1 MLKNILNLG
10 IKNADD
16 LARLIMPAVQQMDN
30 PALVNKALSGLRR
43 MGANVGNLADDLI
56 PTSVAKRVPARQAP
70 RPEFG
75 RTGRDMGEGL
85 IGESPQAV
93 NRQIAATRAT
103 QVPRPEFDRGLPP
116 GARPDTVLNRMGG
129 RVPMGPNP
137 ATPTRG
143 IEGTQLRFSL
153 TQPGKGSRT
162 YSPMKSSVD
171 PDNVRISMGRTL
183 ANESAQEAAE
193 GLAREA
199 AESGLTRGP
208 GRYNMGSAA
217 DEIQVFADQMR
228 NAAGGNQF
236 LDLNFL
242 GKLGLGAGGAAGI
255 AALIGGMNQDQT
267 GETTARVSAP
277 VKPFL
282 RENDGT
288 PLGEAPSELVPTNL
302 PSVGNIDPTPPA
314 LISQKTN
321 NEALRSEIMS
331 ALAQSDPMAAEI
343 VRATEPL
350 SPEKYA
356 TAAEYFAARKAYTD
370 QADVRRQINDMMA
383 VRSEGDPG
391 LQAWAQNF
399 PQLAYELQRQQMA
412 DPNANQQS
420 AEAMT
425 TTVTNTELG
434 SDLGAN
440 ALGNAEA
447 AGEAGV
453 NPTQGA
459 FDMEA
464 ATRPI
469 TQGALQRV
477 NQYMNAFG
485 QYPNF
490 R

>member
-30 PALVNKALSGLRR
+30 PALANKVMSGLQR
-43 MGANVGNLADDLI
+43 MGIKFGSAADDLI
-56 PTSVAKRVPARQAP
+56 PTSVAKRVLARQAP

-75 RTGRDMGEGL
+75 RIGRDMGEGL

-93 NRQIAATRAT
+93 NRQIAATRA
-103 QVPRPEFDRGLPP
+103 PRPEFDRALPP

-143 IEGTQLRFSL
+143 IEGTQLRFPL

-236 LDLNFL
+236 VDLNLL

-288 PLGEAPSELVPTNL
+288 PLGEAPSELVPTNP

-314 LISQKTN
+314 LISQNTN
-321 NEALRSEIMS
+321 NEALSSEIRS

-477 NQYMNAFG
+477 NQYMGAFG
-485 QYPNF
+485 QYPKF
-490 R
+490 

>member
-1 MLKNILNLG
+1 MLNNILNLG

-75 RTGRDMGEGL
+75 RIGRDMGEGL
-85 IGESPQAV
+85 IGESPQVV

-103 QVPRPEFDRGLPP
+103 QAPRPEFNRALPD

-143 IEGTQLRFSL
+143 IEGTQLRFPL

-162 YSPMKSSVD
+162 YSPMKSSGD

-236 LDLNFL
+236 VDLNLL
-242 GKLGLGAGGAAGI
+242 GKLGLGAGGI

-277 VKPFL
+277 VTPFL

-288 PLGEAPSELVPTNL
+288 PLGEAPSELVPTNP

-314 LISQKTN
+314 LISQNTN
-321 NEALRSEIMS
+321 NEALRSEIRS

-356 TAAEYFAARKAYTD
+356 TAAEYFAAREAYTN

-383 VRSEGDPG
+383 VRSEGDSG

-469 TQGALQRV
+469 TQDALQRV
-477 NQYMNAFG
+477 NQYMGAFG

>member
-1 MLKNILNLG
+1 MNS
-10 IKNADD
+10 
-16 LARLIMPAVQQMDN
+16 
-30 PALVNKALSGLRR
+30 SGDF
-43 MGANVGNLADDLI
+43 N
-56 PTSVAKRVPARQAP
+56 
-70 RPEFG
+70 
-75 RTGRDMGEGL
+75 
-85 IGESPQAV
+85 
-93 NRQIAATRAT
+93 
-103 QVPRPEFDRGLPP
+103 
-116 GARPDTVLNRMGG
+116 
-129 RVPMGPNP
+129 
-137 ATPTRG
+137 
-143 IEGTQLRFSL
+143 
-153 TQPGKGSRT
+153 
-162 YSPMKSSVD
+162 
-171 PDNVRISMGRTL
+171 NVRISMGRTL
-183 ANESAQEAAE
+183 ADESAEEAAE

-217 DEIQVFADQMR
+217 DEIKVFADQMR

-236 LDLNFL
+236 VDLNLL

-267 GETTARVSAP
+267 GETTARVPAP
-277 VKPFL
+277 VTPFL

-288 PLGEAPSELVPTNL
+288 PLGEAPTEPVPTNP

-314 LISQKTN
+314 LISQNTN
-321 NEALRSEIMS
+321 NEALRSEIRS

-383 VRSEGDPG
+383 VRAEGDPG

-399 PQLAYELQRQQMA
+399 PQLAYELQRH
-412 DPNANQQS
+412 ANQQS
-420 AEAMT
+420 AETRT

-469 TQGALQRV
+469 TQDALQRV
-477 NQYMNAFG
+477 NQYMSTFG

>member
-1 MLKNILNLG
+1 MLNNILNLG

-75 RTGRDMGEGL
+75 RIGRDMGEGL
-85 IGESPQAV
+85 IGESPQVV

-103 QVPRPEFDRGLPP
+103 QAPRPEFNRALPD

-143 IEGTQLRFSL
+143 IEGTQLRFPL

-162 YSPMKSSVD
+162 YSPMKSSGD

-236 LDLNFL
+236 VDLNLL
-242 GKLGLGAGGAAGI
+242 GKLGLGAGGI

-277 VKPFL
+277 VTPFL

-288 PLGEAPSELVPTNL
+288 PLGEAPSELVPTNP

-314 LISQKTN
+314 LISQNTN
-321 NEALRSEIMS
+321 NEALRSEIRS

-383 VRSEGDPG
+383 VRAEGDPG

-399 PQLAYELQRQQMA
+399 PQLAYELQRH
-412 DPNANQQS
+412 ANQQS
-420 AEAMT
+420 AETRT

-469 TQGALQRV
+469 TQDALQRV
-477 NQYMNAFG
+477 NQYMGAFG

>member
-1 MLKNILNLG
+1 MSSVISGIAKLG

-30 PALVNKALSGLRR
+30 PALVNKVLSGLRR
-43 MGANVGNLADDLI
+43 MGANLGNLADDLI
-56 PTSVAKRVPARQAP
+56 PTSVARRVPARQAP

-75 RTGRDMGEGL
+75 RIGRNMGEGM
-85 IGESPQAV
+85 INESPQAV
-93 NRQIAATRAT
+93 NRQIATTRAT
-103 QVPRPEFDRGLPP
+103 QAPRPEFNRALPD

-137 ATPTRG
+137 APPTRG
-143 IEGTQLRFSL
+143 IEGTQLRLPL

-162 YSPMKSSVD
+162 YSPMKSSAD

-236 LDLNFL
+236 VDLNLL

-277 VKPFL
+277 VTPFL

-288 PLGEAPSELVPTNL
+288 PLGETPSQLVLDNPPT
-302 PSVGNIDPTPPA
+302 
-314 LISQKTN
+314 LIRQNTN
-321 NEALRSEIMS
+321 NEALSSDIRS
-331 ALAQSDPMAAEI
+331 ALAQSDSMAAEI

-383 VRSEGDPG
+383 VRAEGDPG

-464 ATRPI
+464 VTRPI
-469 TQGALQRV
+469 THDALQRV
-477 NQYMNAFG
+477 NQYMSSFG
-485 QYPNF
+485 QYPKF

>member
-1 MLKNILNLG
+1 MLKNILKLG
-10 IKNADD
+10 INNADD
-16 LARLIMPAVQQMDN
+16 LARLIMPAVSQMDN

-43 MGANVGNLADDLI
+43 MGANVGNLADDVI
-56 PTSVAKRVPARQAP
+56 STSVPTRV
-70 RPEFG
+70 
-75 RTGRDMGEGL
+75 RTGL
-85 IGESPQAV
+85 IGQSPQVV

-103 QVPRPEFDRGLPP
+103 QAPRPELFDRALSP

-143 IEGTQLRFSL
+143 IQGTQLRVPL
-153 TQPGKGSRT
+153 TQPGGGSRT

-236 LDLNFL
+236 VDLNLL

-277 VKPFL
+277 VTPFL
-282 RENDGT
+282 REDDGT
-288 PLGEAPSELVPTNL
+288 PLGEAPSELIPTNP

-314 LISQKTN
+314 LISQ
-321 NEALRSEIMS
+321 
-331 ALAQSDPMAAEI
+331 QH
-343 VRATEPL
+343 
-350 SPEKYA
+350 
-356 TAAEYFAARKAYTD
+356 
-370 QADVRRQINDMMA
+370 
-383 VRSEGDPG
+383 
-391 LQAWAQNF
+391 
-399 PQLAYELQRQQMA
+399 
-412 DPNANQQS
+412 
-420 AEAMT
+420 
-425 TTVTNTELG
+425 
-434 SDLGAN
+434 
-440 ALGNAEA
+440 
-447 AGEAGV
+447 
-453 NPTQGA
+453 
-459 FDMEA
+459 
-464 ATRPI
+464 
-469 TQGALQRV
+469 
-477 NQYMNAFG
+477 
-485 QYPNF
+485 
-490 R
+490 

>member
-1 MLKNILNLG
+1 MNSGIVSAVGRLG
-10 IKNADD
+10 INNADD

-30 PALVNKALSGLRR
+30 PALVNKVMSGLQR
-43 MGANVGNLADDLI
+43 MGVKFGSVADDLI
-56 PTSVAKRVPARQAP
+56 PSSVPTRV
-70 RPEFG
+70 
-75 RTGRDMGEGL
+75 RTGL
-85 IGESPQAV
+85 IGQSPQVV

-103 QVPRPEFDRGLPP
+103 QAPRPEFDRALSP
-116 GARPDTVLNRMGG
+116 GARTDTVLNRMGG

-137 ATPTRG
+137 PTPTRG
-143 IEGTQLRFSL
+143 IQGTQLRIPY
-153 TQPGKGSRT
+153 TQPGKGSQA
-162 YSPMKSSVD
+162 YSPIKSSVD
-171 PDNVRISMGRTL
+171 PDNIRISMGRTL

-193 GLAREA
+193 GLVREA

-236 LDLNFL
+236 VDLNLL

-255 AALIGGMNQDQT
+255 AALIRGMNQDQT

-277 VKPFL
+277 VTPFL
-282 RENDGT
+282 TENDGT
-288 PLGEAPSELVPTNL
+288 PLGEAPSELIPTNP
-302 PSVGNIDPTPPA
+302 PSVGNIDPTPPP
-314 LISQKTN
+314 LKTN
-321 NEALRSEIMS
+321 NEALSSEIRS

-356 TAAEYFAARKAYTD
+356 TTAEYFAAREAYTN

-434 SDLGAN
+434 SDLSAN

-469 TQGALQRV
+469 TQDALQRV
-477 NQYMNAFG
+477 NQYMGAFG
-485 QYPNF
+485 QYPKF
-490 R
+490 

>member
-1 MLKNILNLG
+1 MLKNILNYG

-16 LARLIMPAVQQMDN
+16 LARVIMPAVLQMDN

-75 RTGRDMGEGL
+75 RIGRNMGEGL
-85 IGESPQAV
+85 IGESPQVV
-93 NRQIAATRAT
+93 NRQIARTRAT
-103 QVPRPEFDRGLPP
+103 QAPPPEFDRALPD

-143 IEGTQLRFSL
+143 IEGTQLRFPL

-162 YSPMKSSVD
+162 YSPMKSSGD

-236 LDLNFL
+236 VDLNLL
-242 GKLGLGAGGAAGI
+242 GKLGLGAGGI

-277 VKPFL
+277 VTPFL

-288 PLGEAPSELVPTNL
+288 PLGEAPSELVPTNP

-314 LISQKTN
+314 LISQNTN
-321 NEALRSEIMS
+321 NEALRSEIRS

-356 TAAEYFAARKAYTD
+356 TAAEYFAAREAYTN

-383 VRSEGDPG
+383 VRAEGDPG

-399 PQLAYELQRQQMA
+399 PQLAYELQRH
-412 DPNANQQS
+412 ANQQS
-420 AEAMT
+420 AETRT

-469 TQGALQRV
+469 TQDALQRV
-477 NQYMNAFG
+477 NQYMSTFG

>member
-1 MLKNILNLG
+1 
-10 IKNADD
+10 
-16 LARLIMPAVQQMDN
+16 
-30 PALVNKALSGLRR
+30 
-43 MGANVGNLADDLI
+43 
-56 PTSVAKRVPARQAP
+56 
-70 RPEFG
+70 
-75 RTGRDMGEGL
+75 
-85 IGESPQAV
+85 
-93 NRQIAATRAT
+93 
-103 QVPRPEFDRGLPP
+103 
-116 GARPDTVLNRMGG
+116 
-129 RVPMGPNP
+129 
-137 ATPTRG
+137 
-143 IEGTQLRFSL
+143 
-153 TQPGKGSRT
+153 
-162 YSPMKSSVD
+162 MKSSAD
-171 PDNVRISMGRTL
+171 PDNVRISMGRSI
-183 ANESAQEAAE
+183 ADESAEEAAKN
-193 GLAREA
+193 LVREA
-199 AESGLTRGP
+199 AESGLTGGP
-208 GRYNMGSAA
+208 GRSII
-217 DEIQVFADQMR
+217 DEIQARSQLFANQMR

-236 LDLNFL
+236 VDLSLL
-242 GKLGLGAGGAAGI
+242 GTGGAAAL
-255 AALIGGMNQDQT
+255 AALIGGDQNQT
-267 GETTARVSAP
+267 GETTARVPAP
-277 VKPFL
+277 VTPFL

-288 PLGEAPSELVPTNL
+288 PLGETPSQLVLDNT
-302 PSVGNIDPTPPA
+302 PSVGNIDRTPPT
-314 LISQKTN
+314 LIRQNT
-321 NEALRSEIMS
+321 NEALNADIRS
-331 ALAQSDPMAAEI
+331 ALAQSDSMAAEI

-383 VRSEGDPG
+383 VRAEGDPG

-464 ATRPI
+464 VTRPI
-469 TQGALQRV
+469 TQDALQRV
-477 NQYMNAFG
+477 NQYMSSFG
-485 QYPNF
+485 QYPKF